1 MFTLLTGLEKLA
13 IVSFAIQILL
23 SNENFDFFSI
33 LIWGIFLQW
42 CELVNF
48 QFNGESDYWEMNFV
62 VIIEAVEDLESKL
75 E

>member
-1 MFTLLTGLEKLA
+1 MWD
-13 IVSFAIQILL
+13 S
-23 SNENFDFFSI
+23 
-33 LIWGIFLQW
+33 
-42 CELVNF
+42 LVNF